1 VQAESKA
8 IKDWLDD
15 VRRGVVR
22 LPRFQ
27 RGEVWN
33 ASLVSKFIAA
43 VLQKRPLGVF
53 LVLRVDPNKQPF
65 KTQSIAGAD
74 NNGEICR
81 EHLLDGQQR
90 LMALWRA
97 FEGQYEGYAFY
108 AKFEEEKD
116 TYAFDEVIHVITTGK
131 VNRRW
136 IGKPEYEFEKQYIP
150 IPVLKPGGFRL
161 AADWT
166 EKAAPD
172 AESRGRLSTFVGKL
186 HSIIEGTQMPF
197 LPMPI
202 ETSPEDAIDTF
213 IEVNTSSVRL
223 KPFDIAVAQFEA
235 ETSDSLLDL
244 VDEVRRDFPEV
255 VRLELK
261 GGIGDP
267 ERKSGI
273 GDLVLKVACVK
284 RDKKPTYSNYKHII
298 PTLKRDWQPIR
309 QGLDRAAQILGD
321 EEHIWDARLL
331 PSTVPL
337 RVLAALYPF
346 IPKSGDERSKA
357 GRLVRK
363 YLWRSFVT
371 DWYARQANDRL
382 FNDFKALKSALQN
395 KTFVVAKGSS
405 TRPVTVFDVDLPDA
419 DALMAEGF
427 PTKAGILKRAI
438 LAVSVRKGA
447 RDVASD
453 VKISAK
459 NIGKRQHHHIF
470 PVHLLRQHAGGEDP
484 NLALNCMF
492 LDAPTNNDWRNEWPG
507 DYLME
512 RVVQSGLKGAKARQA
527 IENRLDSHLIP
538 GGTVMRA
545 KEIRTDKTL
554 GQIYQDFLRERAEMI
569 LDAFRTLCEGE
580 ELS

>member
-1 VQAESKA
+1 
-8 IKDWLDD
+8 

-33 ASLVSKFIAA
+33 ANLVSKFIAA

-65 KTQSIAGAD
+65 KTRSIAGAV

-97 FEGQYEGYAFY
+97 FEAQYKGYAFY
-108 AKFEEEKD
+108 AKFKEAGNA
-116 TYAFDEVIHVITTGK
+116 YVFDEVINVTKGR
-131 VNRRW
+131 VNRKW
-136 IGKPEYEFEKQYIP
+136 IGNPEHEFEKQYIP
-150 IPVLKPGGFRL
+150 IPVLKPGGFQL

-172 AESRGRLSTFVGKL
+172 AESRRPLNRLAGEL

-202 ETSPEDAIDTF
+202 GTSSEDAIDTF

-235 ETSDSLLDL
+235 KASASLLDL
-244 VDEVRRDFPEV
+244 VDEVKRDSPEV

-261 GGIGDP
+261 GGIGDT

-284 RDKKPTYSNYKHII
+284 RGKKPTYSNYERII
-298 PTLKRDWQPIR
+298 PTLKQDWQSIR
-309 QGLDRAAQILGD
+309 EGLDWAAKDLLGN
-321 EEHIWDARLL
+321 EEHIWDARIL

-337 RVLAALYPF
+337 RVLAALRPF
-346 IPKSGDERSKA
+346 IPDSGDERSRA

-382 FNDFKALKSALQN
+382 FSDFKALKNALQN
-395 KTFVVAKGSS
+395 KTFEVTEISS
-405 TRPVTVFDVDLPDA
+405 TRPTTVFDVALPDVET
-419 DALMAEGF
+419 LMTEGF

-438 LAVSVRKGA
+438 LAVSIRKGA
-447 RDVASD
+447 RDVARN
-453 VKISAK
+453 VRISAK
-459 NIGKRQHHHIF
+459 NIGGREHHHIF
-470 PVHLLRQHAGGEDP
+470 PDNLLRKHARGKDP
-484 NLALNCMF
+484 NLALNCML

-507 DYLME
+507 DYLMK
-512 RVVQSGLKGAKARQA
+512 RVDRSGLKGAKARQA
-527 IENRLDSHLIP
+527 IEKRLDSHLIP
-538 GGTVMRA
+538 SNIVMRA
-545 KEIRTDKTL
+545 KKSKTNKNL
-554 GQIYQDFLRERAEMI
+554 GQLYQEFLRERAKMI

>member
-1 VQAESKA
+1 VQAEHKA

-33 ASLVSKFIAA
+33 AGLVSKFIAA

-53 LVLRVDPNKQPF
+53 LVLRVDPDNQPF
-65 KTQSIAGAD
+65 KTRSIAGAV

-97 FEGQYEGYAFY
+97 FEDQYEKYVFY
-108 AKFEEEKD
+108 AKFKEAKG
-116 TYAFDEVIHVITTGK
+116 THIFDEVIHVIKGK
-131 VNRRW
+131 VNRKW
-136 IGKPEYEFEKQYIP
+136 IGKPEDEFEKQCIP
-150 IPVLKPGGFRL
+150 IPVLKPGGFQL

-172 AESRGRLSTFVGKL
+172 AESRGRLNTLVGEL
-186 HSIIEGTQMPF
+186 HSIIEGTQLPF

-235 ETSDSLLDL
+235 ETSDSLLGL

-298 PTLKRDWQPIR
+298 PTLQQDWQLIR
-309 QGLDRAAQILGD
+309 KGLDWAAQILGD

-346 IPKSGDERSKA
+346 IPRSGDDLSKA
-357 GRLVRK
+357 LRLVRK

-371 DWYARQANDRL
+371 DWYAKQANDRL
-382 FNDFKALKSALQN
+382 FSDFKALKIALRN
-395 KTFVVAKGSS
+395 KTFEVAKGSS
-405 TRPVTVFDVDLPDA
+405 ARPATVFDVDLPGA
-419 DALMAEGF
+419 EALMAEGF

-459 NIGKRQHHHIF
+459 NIGEREHHHIF
-470 PVHLLRQHAGGEDP
+470 PDNLLRQYAGGEDP
-484 NLALNCMF
+484 NLALNCML
-492 LDAPTNNDWRNEWPG
+492 LDAPTNNDWRNKWPG
-507 DYLME
+507 DYLLE
-512 RVVQSGLKGAKARQA
+512 RVVQSGLEGARARQA
-527 IENRLDSHLIP
+527 IEGRLDSHLIP

-545 KEIRTDKTL
+545 KEIGNDKTL
-554 GQIYQDFLRERAEMI
+554 GQLYQDFLRERAEMI